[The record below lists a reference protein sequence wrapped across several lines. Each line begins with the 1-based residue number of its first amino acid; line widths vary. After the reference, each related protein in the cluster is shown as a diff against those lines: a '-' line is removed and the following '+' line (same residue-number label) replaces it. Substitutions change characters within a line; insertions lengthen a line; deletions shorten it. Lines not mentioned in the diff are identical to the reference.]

1 MSRKTSVIKILSV
14 NVGRSSNAQQIA
26 LQNAFDSRI
35 DLLLIQEPYVSSDI
49 ARRITCRHPSF
60 ECYSPVDD
68 WTVRPRVITYANKH
82 SNINHYQERPRCITE
97 QGIGDILLLSVIAPN
112 NPRLLI
118 INAYNAP
125 PGSTNPGAGVS
136 RLISLADFSLPS
148 QTILAG
154 DLNLHNP
161 MWHPSYRGSP
171 SSQSEAFI
179 RWLELR
185 DLSLISEIDKPTH
198 NCGNVLDLCFGSSQL
213 VARGTI
219 ATVQEDLDVTSDHL
233 PLLANVYCGAREAAP
248 ITGLRFA
255 TIDKDIFLSL
265 LRAQLEGILPLSQK
279 SASEIDRRADQI
291 IKILHSS
298 FAGSAKRALPHSRG
312 QPWWDQNCK
321 EARKKY
327 RDKVRDGSANQADR
341 KEFRMV
347 TRRAKISFF
356 QKRIDEAAN
365 GKDVF
370 SIAKWHK
377 SKGTFRT
384 PPLKDPLSPE
394 APLAES
400 IDDKRN
406 VLARNLLRNQSDVED
421 IPLLTPTTA
430 RTSLPFPE
438 LTIEEVSNS
447 ILGAGNTTPGK
458 DEIPTSVLRLAWPHI
473 SGLIQD
479 LYQSCIDSG
488 HHPKCFRTAIV
499 TMIGKPNKAD
509 MTSPRSYRPIA
520 LLSVLGKGLER
531 LIAKR
536 MSWISIKY
544 KVLAAQQFGALPK
557 RSSVDLTTCLTHD
570 VETALAKGLTA
581 TLATLDIKGAFDTV
595 LPGRLIK
602 RLREQ
607 GWPAH
612 LCNWI
617 SSFVSE

>member
-35 DLLLIQEPYVSSDI
+35 DLLLIQEPYVSFDT

-60 ECYSPVDD
+60 ECYSPVND

-136 RLISLADFSLPS
+136 RLISLAEFSLPP

-179 RWLELR
+179 CWLGLR
-185 DLSLISEIDKPTH
+185 DLLLISEIDKPTH

-265 LRAQLEGILPLSQK
+265 LRAQ
-279 SASEIDRRADQI
+279 
-291 IKILHSS
+291 
-298 FAGSAKRALPHSRG
+298 
-312 QPWWDQNCK
+312 
-321 EARKKY
+321 
-327 RDKVRDGSANQADR
+327 
-341 KEFRMV
+341 
-347 TRRAKISFF
+347 
-356 QKRIDEAAN
+356 
-365 GKDVF
+365 
-370 SIAKWHK
+370 
-377 SKGTFRT
+377 
-384 PPLKDPLSPE
+384 
-394 APLAES
+394 
-400 IDDKRN
+400 
-406 VLARNLLRNQSDVED
+406 
-421 IPLLTPTTA
+421 
-430 RTSLPFPE
+430 
-438 LTIEEVSNS
+438 
-447 ILGAGNTTPGK
+447 
-458 DEIPTSVLRLAWPHI
+458 
-473 SGLIQD
+473 
-479 LYQSCIDSG
+479 
-488 HHPKCFRTAIV
+488 
-499 TMIGKPNKAD
+499 
-509 MTSPRSYRPIA
+509 
-520 LLSVLGKGLER
+520 
-531 LIAKR
+531 
-536 MSWISIKY
+536 
-544 KVLAAQQFGALPK
+544 
-557 RSSVDLTTCLTHD
+557 
-570 VETALAKGLTA
+570 
-581 TLATLDIKGAFDTV
+581 
-595 LPGRLIK
+595 
-602 RLREQ
+602 
-607 GWPAH
+607 
-612 LCNWI
+612 
-617 SSFVSE
+617 